1 LLRTA
6 QEWWDFCME
15 RGTSGSQ
22 VFDILTDW
30 KEREKEI
37 EETLKYVKV
46 ILSENNKKDVIK
58 NINKLEKYI
67 HQKF

>member
-1 LLRTA
+1 
-6 QEWWDFCME
+6 ME